1 MCHELFDTMTR
12 RRALALIP
20 WLYLTIAGAGC
31 SPTGPAERGAAGIP
45 DRLEKM
51 RSLRGTGDPR
61 KVVNGRSRGVRQ
73 KSRTR

>member
-1 MCHELFDTMTR
+1 MCHDLLDSLTR
-12 RRALALIP
+12 RRALALASL
-20 WLYLTIAGAGC
+20 LYLTIGGAGC
-31 SPTGPAERGAAGIP
+31 SPAGQSERGAAGIP

-73 KSRTR
+73 KSRPR